1 MKFKGLS
8 ISSGAALAPAYLYKP
23 VIINVPSERVTPE
36 QVSAELDRYADGRAA
51 AAKQLA
57 AIHEQLLPDSPD
69 KAAIFQAHLEI
80 LNDVA
85 MIEEIQDMIEQT
97 YTNAADAVNTVYSLY
112 ADMIGGLDDPL
123 MRERAAD
130 LMDVRTRLLCCL
142 LNIQRATLAEIV
154 QPSVVVAHELM
165 PSDTATMDVT
175 KVCAIVTEEGG
186 ATSHSAILARSLG
199 IPAVSGMT
207 DILTKVTNGQMLA
220 VNAMDGTVESDPDEE
235 ALAHFQEVLKEF
247 QQEQELVKTFL
258 HQEPVMSNGEYVQV
272 CLNIGSDTDQ
282 ALDLASAADGVG
294 LFRSEF
300 LYMQSSKLPDEE
312 AQTRAYSRVAKLF
325 GERQVIIRTMDIGGD
340 KQIPCLPMEH
350 EANPFLG
357 YRALR
362 LCFDKDDMF
371 QTQLRAI
378 LRAAVHG
385 NLAVMFPMVGGM
397 KDLRRAK
404 EALQRAK
411 ASLTADG
418 IPFRGDIPVGI
429 MIEIPSVA
437 LMAREVAQ
445 EVDFASIGTN
455 DLCQYLLAADRMSP
469 QVASYYLPFH
479 PALFRLIGH
488 VQKCFGDANKPLSV
502 CGEMG
507 GDPAAVLGLMSL
519 GMRKFSM
526 NPAAVAPIKR
536 LVRSVQPSQLEEAD
550 AIVSQRTT
558 AETLEADL
566 RQLLATILTTDKED

>member
-1 MKFKGLS
+1 MKFQGLS

-23 VIINVPSERVTPE
+23 VTIEVPRVHIAPE
-36 QVSAELDRYADGRAA
+36 QVEAELARYSDSRNAA
-51 AAKQLA
+51 AEQLSS
-57 AIHEQLLPDSPD
+57 IHNLLLPDAPD

-85 MIEEIQDMIEQT
+85 MIEEIEDMIVQT
-97 YTNAADAVNTVYSLY
+97 YTNAADAVDTVYSQY
-112 ADMIGGLDDPL
+112 AEMIGALDDPL

-130 LMDVRTRLLCCL
+130 LLDVRSRLLCCVL
-142 LNIQRATLAEIV
+142 SIQRATLAEIV

-165 PSDTATMDVT
+165 PSDTATMDSS
-175 KVCAIVTEEGG
+175 KVRAIVTEEGG
-186 ATSHSAILARSLG
+186 STSHSAILARSLG
-199 IPAVSGMT
+199 IPAVSGIAG
-207 DILTKVTNGQMLA
+207 ILTQVQNGQLLA
-220 VNAMDGTVESDPDEE
+220 VDAMDGVVESDPDEE
-235 ALAHFQEVLKEF
+235 ATAHYQLVLEKF
-247 QQEQELVKTFL
+247 RQEQALVKTFL
-258 HQEPVMSNGEYVQV
+258 HQQPVMSNDEYVQV

-282 ALDLASAADGVG
+282 ALDFASAADGVG

-300 LYMQSSKLPDEE
+300 LYMQSSQLPDEE
-312 AQTRAYSRVAKLF
+312 AQTRAYTRVAKLF
-325 GERQVIIRTMDIGGD
+325 GEKQVIIRTMDIGGD

-362 LCFDKDDMF
+362 LCFDKDDLF

-385 NLAVMFPMVGGM
+385 NLAIMFPMVGSM
-397 KDLRRAK
+397 EDLRRAK
-404 EALQRAK
+404 NAVQRAK
-411 ASLTADG
+411 DSLTADG

-429 MIEIPSVA
+429 MIEIPSIA
-437 LMAREVAQ
+437 LMAHEVAL
-445 EVDFASIGTN
+445 EVDFASLGTN

-488 VQKCFGDANKPLSV
+488 VQNCFSAAGKPLSV

-507 GDPAAVLGLMSL
+507 GDPAAVLGLLSQ
-519 GMRKFSM
+519 GIRKFSM
-526 NPAAVAPIKR
+526 NPSAVAPIKR
-536 LVRSVQPSQLEEAD
+536 LIRTIQPTQLQEA
-550 AIVSQRTT
+550 ATLLSERIT
-558 AETLEADL
+558 AESLEADL
-566 RQLLATILTTDKED
+566 RQLLTKILTTEKEN